1 MCNPNLRQ
9 DKCDAEVKKFEDSLP
24 STMADDDKQKEINDF
39 KAKTIA
45 NAKQQKA
52 KKSQEAKQ
60 AAAKEKEQEKAEHAK
75 PAAKVQV
82 QKSGSAAAS
91 STPRASLAP
100 GALPAD
106 QVNREYYEAVQ
117 HDQDTILRHL
127 GKQFAS
133 EAALPIGNVKDE
145 GGIQALPVLHCRFL
159 IWFCIY
165 MFWNNLCAIC
175 PDRSH
180 SAKINARR
188 HCRTMART
196 LLESMP
202 FGLTTC
208 EAQHLECHYKEIK

>member
-1 MCNPNLRQ
+1 MA
-9 DKCDAEVKKFEDSLP
+9 DAE
-24 STMADDDKQKEINDF
+24 KQKEVNDF
-39 KAKTIA
+39 KAKAIA

-60 AAAKEKEQEKAEHAK
+60 AAAKEKEQEKAERAQPTAK
-75 PAAKVQV
+75 AKVQV

-91 STPRASLAP
+91 SAPRASLAP
-100 GALPAD
+100 GALTAD
-106 QVNREYYEAVQ
+106 QVNRAYYEAVQ

-133 EAALPIGNVKDE
+133 EAALAIGNVKEE
-145 GGIQALPVLHCRFL
+145 GGIQALPVLHCRFHICFL
-159 IWFCIY
+159 FHMCFEIIY
-165 MFWNNLCAIC
+165 ALYV
-175 PDRSH
+175 PTRSH